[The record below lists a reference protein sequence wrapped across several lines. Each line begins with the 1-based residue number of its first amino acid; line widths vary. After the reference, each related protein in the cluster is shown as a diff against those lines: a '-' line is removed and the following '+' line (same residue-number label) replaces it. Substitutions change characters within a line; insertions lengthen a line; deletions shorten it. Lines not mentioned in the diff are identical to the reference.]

1 MLFPVECLYWQI
13 LYLLSELN
21 SAQNCYFSFKNLLI
35 GLFVVSTLIL
45 DIYSWN
51 ASGINNRF
59 GWRTL
64 NEILWHLFHKLH
76 NYWKKLVKC
85 KDGVRVE
92 IFLYNYFALENL
104 IEFYISLDFSAHF
117 IHHFIG
123 GNICVPGSHQWLGY
137 MAVIYIKWVESTCSF
152 YISTLNFH

>member
-1 MLFPVECLYWQI
+1 MRVMLFPVECLYWQI

-21 SAQNCYFSFKNLLI
+21 SAQNCYFSFKNLLII

-76 NYWKKLVKC
+76 NCWKKLVKC
-85 KDGVRVE
+85 KDRCKGGD
-92 IFLYNYFALENL
+92 ISIQLLCSGKL
-104 IEFYISLDFSAHF
+104 IEFYISLDFSA
-117 IHHFIG
+117 HFIG

>member
-35 GLFVVSTLIL
+35 GLFVASTSIL

-51 ASGINNRF
+51 AGGINNRL

-64 NEILWHLFHKLH
+64 NE
-76 NYWKKLVKC
+76 
-85 KDGVRVE
+85 
-92 IFLYNYFALENL
+92 
-104 IEFYISLDFSAHF
+104 LDLMTTFS
-117 IHHFIG
+117 
-123 GNICVPGSHQWLGY
+123 
-137 MAVIYIKWVESTCSF
+137 
-152 YISTLNFH
+152 